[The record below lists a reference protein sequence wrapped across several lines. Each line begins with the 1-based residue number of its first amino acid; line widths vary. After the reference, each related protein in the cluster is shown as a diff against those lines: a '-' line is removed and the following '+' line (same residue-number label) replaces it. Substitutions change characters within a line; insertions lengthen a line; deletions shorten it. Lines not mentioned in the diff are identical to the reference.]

1 MKNILK
7 LKAMGGDIRTNDPES
22 NISDI
27 GNFRIATHNFKIKGK
42 DGRNYILD
50 FCCCTHYNYRT
61 THKITGRE
69 LKKPIREIITPCGI
83 HLDTEYEKLSE
94 DGFMLSYRN
103 SKLEKEIFKMHLP
116 YTKENVL
123 KVVNYI
129 AAEKFD
135 AIEII

>member
-1 MKNILK
+1 MNVLTLKVMGDNIRP
-7 LKAMGGDIRTNDPES
+7 DDPEA

-27 GNFRIATHNFKIKGK
+27 GYYRIGIYDNRIKGK

-50 FCCCTHYNYRT
+50 FWCCTHYKYRT
-61 THKITGRE
+61 THKITGKE

-83 HLDTEYEKLSE
+83 HLDTEFEKLSK

-103 SKLEKEIFKMHLP
+103 SQLEQEVHEMHLS
-116 YTKENVL
+116 YTKENIL
-123 KVVNYI
+123 KVINYI

-135 AIEII
+135 AIEIV